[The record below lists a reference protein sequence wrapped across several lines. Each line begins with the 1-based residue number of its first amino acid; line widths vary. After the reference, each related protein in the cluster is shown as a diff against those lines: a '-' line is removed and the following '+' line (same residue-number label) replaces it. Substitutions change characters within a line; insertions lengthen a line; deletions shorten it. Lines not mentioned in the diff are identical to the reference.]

1 MALFNSKEFEAL
13 QAENA
18 ELKEKIT
25 SLETRLSDSFSSHKV
40 KKVCQL
46 YDDQIA
52 KFEEE
57 IAALQNRPHN
67 ERGAGRKHKATPEQR
82 DYIVSLFSQGVSQH
96 QIARMMTE
104 RTGGKWNKTT
114 VRNIIIAAKN

>member
-1 MALFNSKEFEAL
+1 MVLFNSKEFETL

-18 ELKEKIT
+18 VLKEKNI

-40 KKVCQL
+40 KKVCKL
-46 YDDQIA
+46 YDDRIA
-52 KFEEE
+52 KLEEE
-57 IAALQNRPHN
+57 LAALQNRPHN

-82 DYIVSLFSQGVSQH
+82 AYIISLCSQGISQH
-96 QIARMMTE
+96 QIARIMTE